1 MSPLRRQLGSWLVVL
16 LVAVVSPVWADSGSV
31 FEGRWVV
38 NAAESDLL
46 REDLD
51 ERTTLIRNPGR
62 VSASVMGIPLP
73 GGGKASSQSHSQ
85 LSARDPAVLRSD
97 IMRIEVGT
105 KEVRLN
111 FPGLSGPEGSEVMV
125 KGDFRGRKTS
135 WSRNKIQQKYKTTER
150 KVQKKWSIRADGR
163 LLVEVEI
170 KPKGGKKRTLRRVFD
185 RA

>member
-1 MSPLRRQLGSWLVVL
+1 MSPHRRQLRRWILLPLLTVV
-16 LVAVVSPVWADSGSV
+16 APIWSDPGSV
-31 FEGRWVV
+31 FDGRWFV
-38 NAAESDLL
+38 NAVESDLL

-73 GGGKASSQSHSQ
+73 GGGKASSRSHSQ